1 MMKLTVAALALLVA
15 GASYADMA
23 AAWDAP
29 LKEALFNSG
38 EVYGFRHG
46 CSLGTNKEKCTGLV
60 FGNHENGIKAT
71 YTAQRYSDDDRD
83 TKETFKVHG
92 ADHYSQGGV
101 DGFVDK
107 MSGTIKVNNGKGD
120 GVPKGKI
127 TDKYNYAGDKGKK
140 VFKCEGWHGGFNCGW
155 Q

>member
-1 MMKLTVAALALLVA
+1 MGFSSTTSATPIRRYAQATLTLNSIASTTLQQPTPTPTPTPSKTMKLTVAALALLVA

-60 FGNHENGIKAT
+60 F
-71 YTAQRYSDDDRD
+71 
-83 TKETFKVHG
+83 
-92 ADHYSQGGV
+92 
-101 DGFVDK
+101 
-107 MSGTIKVNNGKGD
+107 
-120 GVPKGKI
+120 
-127 TDKYNYAGDKGKK
+127 
-140 VFKCEGWHGGFNCGW
+140 
-155 Q
+155 